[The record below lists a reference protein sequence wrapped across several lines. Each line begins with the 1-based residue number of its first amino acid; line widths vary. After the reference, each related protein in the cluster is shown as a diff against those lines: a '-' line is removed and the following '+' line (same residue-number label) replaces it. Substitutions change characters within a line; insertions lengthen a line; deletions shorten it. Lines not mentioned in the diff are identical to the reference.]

1 MGDCKAHG
9 FTLAAAAAAAELLL
23 SITGC
28 ALQRFSYHA
37 FDRIVFTL
45 DIAA

>member
-9 FTLAAAAAAAELLL
+9 FTLAAAAAAELLL